1 MYIHGPYLVWELDK
15 SCKLKG
21 TKVLSIELWLSMFH
35 IWQFSINL
43 LLVFTVFQDH
53 DFLATEDEEALDRT
67 IRTLV
72 RQNRDCDRR
81 IEELTQE
88 IKNLKQQIEVA
99 KAEVAPQR

>member
-1 MYIHGPYLVWELDK
+1 M
-15 SCKLKG
+15 
-21 TKVLSIELWLSMFH
+21 
-35 IWQFSINL
+35 
-43 LLVFTVFQDH
+43 FTVFQDH

-81 IEELTQE
+81 IEESTQE